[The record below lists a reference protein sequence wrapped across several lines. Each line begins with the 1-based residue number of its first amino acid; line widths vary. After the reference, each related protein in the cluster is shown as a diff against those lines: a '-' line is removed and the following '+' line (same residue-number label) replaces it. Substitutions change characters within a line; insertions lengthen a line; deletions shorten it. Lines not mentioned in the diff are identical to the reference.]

1 VTTEESNKTSSG
13 VQELISRLRD
23 EGVQAGSQE
32 AERLLAEA
40 RREAAELIERAH
52 KESARLREQTHID
65 VEKERESATNALKL
79 ASRDTVLEL
88 REAVSRHFEQHVK
101 RLVSEV
107 TIDTELVKSMILVL
121 AGHAASEFVRDRD
134 AEILVA
140 HLMFDAG
147 EENENE
153 NENAHA
159 EQRAHKLVLGI
170 TGDML
175 REGVELLP
183 DTDISGGARVRVK
196 GQNAEVDLSDEAVT
210 QLLMK
215 HLLPRFQ
222 AILSGEQ

>member
-1 VTTEESNKTSSG
+1 MARETTSKTSSG

-32 AERLLAEA
+32 AERLLAQA
-40 RREAAELIERAH
+40 RREAAEVLQQAH
-52 KESARLREQTHID
+52 SEAARLREQTHLDI
-65 VEKERESATNALKL
+65 EKERESATHALKL

-101 RLVSEV
+101 RLVSQV
-107 TIDTELVKSMILVL
+107 TIDTELLKSMILIL
-121 AGHAASEFVRDRD
+121 AGHAASEFVRDRE
-134 AEILVA
+134 AEVLVA
-140 HLMFDAG
+140 HFMLGASEDD
-147 EENENE
+147 EDENLR
-153 NENAHA
+153 A

-175 REGVELLP
+175 RDGVELIP

-196 GQNAEVDLSDEAVT
+196 GQDVEIDLSDEAVT
-210 QLLMK
+210 ELLMK

-222 AILSGEQ
+222 TILSGAQ